1 MLSAE
6 KTLRVSGLGRAAA
19 SPHALFCR
27 CTALLMRQTARYSAL
42 LSLPGASSA
51 TMLIF
56 ILPAAFYLRLVEKE
70 PLRSPQKIG
79 VREAAAIAEGRTGGC
94 VLSAGHK
101 YSGLWLATANSCLEM
116 VVSHAKHRSG
126 GVIHLSVKSQAS
138 QVKAFS
144 ALLLLIHSSKCL
156 RLKCVLNH

>member
-1 MLSAE
+1 
-6 KTLRVSGLGRAAA
+6 
-19 SPHALFCR
+19 
-27 CTALLMRQTARYSAL
+27 MRQTARYSAL

-56 ILPAAFYLRLVEKE
+56 ILPTAFYLRLVEKE

-101 YSGLWLATANSCLEM
+101 YSGL
-116 VVSHAKHRSG
+116 
-126 GVIHLSVKSQAS
+126 
-138 QVKAFS
+138 
-144 ALLLLIHSSKCL
+144 
-156 RLKCVLNH
+156 